1 MKLKLI
7 VIVSAF
13 LLVSL
18 ACGVATPTVTV
29 PVEPTIETEPPV
41 EVTTETSAPTEETS
55 APTEEPTITETP
67 PEVLRPVLYYQYNSD
82 PSLVTV
88 ADAETGAVIRTFA
101 APITGWVPDGAV
113 GGESIFYITNNGT
126 SLFRV
131 GFDGTVQD
139 LGFTH
144 PSPGFFDAAILPSPD
159 GQKIAWGSVLNMD
172 TTGTD
177 VILKVANIDGSNV
190 VTLLDGHMTES
201 RRPSPIKFSDDGQY
215 LYYTNMPYGIGGYIL
230 FYGGPDLI
238 RINLTTLVAETILP
252 NNQCLCAIKVSP
264 DESKVARINRTTAGL
279 NLVVHEISSGTET
292 TFPFPSK
299 YTQAGDIIWSPD
311 GGSIM
316 LTLALGNPDAEAY
329 SVVKIDLVT
338 SALTY
343 FLSDD
348 SRCIRT
354 REWIAP
360 GVVWLSDKDYNV
372 YRMDAATGAL
382 TWHASDGYV
391 ISNSD

>member
-1 MKLKLI
+1 MKLKMI
-7 VIVSAF
+7 VILSAL

-18 ACGVATPTVTV
+18 ACGTATPTINV
-29 PVEPTIETEPPV
+29 PVEPTLETEPPV
-41 EVTTETSAPTEETS
+41 EVVTETSAPTEEIP
-55 APTEEPTITETP
+55 APTEELTATETP
-67 PEVLRPVLYYQYNSD
+67 PEPLRPVLYYQRSSD
-82 PSLVTV
+82 PSLITV
-88 ADAETGAVIRTFA
+88 VDATSGAVIRTFS
-101 APITGWVPDGAV
+101 APSVGWLPDGAA
-113 GGESIFYITNNGT
+113 GGESIFYISSSGT

-144 PSPGFFDAAILPSPD
+144 PDPGFFDAAILPSPD
-159 GQKIAWGSVLNMD
+159 GQKIAWGSVLTMD

-190 VTLLDGHMTES
+190 VTLLDGHMAES

-252 NNQCLCAIKVSP
+252 SNNCLCAMEFSP

-279 NLVVHEISSGTET
+279 SLVVYEISSGSET
-292 TFPFPSK
+292 TFPFPSQ
-299 YTQAGDIIWSPD
+299 YTQAGGILWSPD

-316 LTLALGNPDAEAY
+316 LTLALGNPDAEAF

-338 SALTY
+338 SMVSY

-348 SRCIRT
+348 PRCIRT
-354 REWIAP
+354 REWVAP
-360 GVVWLSDKDYNV
+360 DVVWMSDNDYNV
-372 YRMDAATGAL
+372 YRMDATTGAL
-382 TWHASDGYV
+382 TWHATDGYV

>member
-1 MKLKLI
+1 MKMKLVAI
-7 VIVSAF
+7 ISV
-13 LLVSL
+13 LLMISL

-29 PVEPTIETEPPV
+29 PVEHTLETEPPV
-41 EVTTETSAPTEETS
+41 EATTETSALTEETA
-55 APTEEPTITETP
+55 APTEEPTATETS
-67 PEVLRPVLYYQYNSD
+67 PEPLRPVVYYQYNSD

-88 ADAETGAVIRTFA
+88 ADASTGAIIRTFA

-113 GGESIFYITNNGT
+113 GGESIFYITNTGT
-126 SLFRV
+126 SLLRV
-131 GFDGTVQD
+131 GFDGVVQD

-144 PSPGFFDAAILPSPD
+144 PSPGFFDASILPSPD

-177 VILKVANIDGSNV
+177 IILKVANIDGSNV
-190 VTLLDGHMTES
+190 VTLLDGHMAES
-201 RRPSPIKFSDDGQY
+201 RRPSPIKFSDDGQS

-238 RINLTTLVAETILP
+238 KINLTTLVAETILP
-252 NNQCLCAIKVSP
+252 SNNCLCAMEFSP
-264 DESKVARINRTTAGL
+264 DESKVARIDRTGSGL
-279 NLVVHEISSGTET
+279 SLVVHEISSGTET
-292 TFPFPSK
+292 TFPFPAK
-299 YTQAGDIIWSPD
+299 YTQAGDILWSPD
-311 GGSIM
+311 EGSIM

-329 SVVKIDLVT
+329 SVVKIDLAT
-338 SALTY
+338 SAVTY

-348 SRCIRT
+348 TRCIRT
-354 REWIAP
+354 REWVAP
-360 GVVWLSDKDYNV
+360 EVVWLSDKDYNV